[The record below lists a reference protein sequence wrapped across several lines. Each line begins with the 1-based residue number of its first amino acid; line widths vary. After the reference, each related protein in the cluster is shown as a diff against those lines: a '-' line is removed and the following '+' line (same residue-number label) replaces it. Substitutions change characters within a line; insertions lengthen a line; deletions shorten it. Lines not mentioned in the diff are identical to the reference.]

1 MSWLAKK
8 TILAPKPQLCY
19 QEIYLDIEPSQI
31 NSKLAAI
38 YGRKLNSQ
46 SRHVI
51 PVSQLG
57 NERENH
63 CKTKSKTIT
72 KIHPKSHCKSE
83 GCFLSQQFLS
93 VCTHRRCKSQNP
105 DCLQFRASSKN
116 FSLRDMMHVKSMS
129 CRRGTR
135 ATSMSAE
142 IDQLF
147 LSSQTKSRLEKAK
160 K

>member
-57 NERENH
+57 NERE
-63 CKTKSKTIT
+63 KIT
-72 KIHPKSHCKSE
+72 
-83 GCFLSQQFLS
+83 
-93 VCTHRRCKSQNP
+93 
-105 DCLQFRASSKN
+105 
-116 FSLRDMMHVKSMS
+116 VK
-129 CRRGTR
+129 R
-135 ATSMSAE
+135 
-142 IDQLF
+142 
-147 LSSQTKSRLEKAK
+147 KAK
-160 K
+160 R